1 MANSINAGKIATDI
15 NPQDVNNWSSRGYV
29 YQNLLGVLSD
39 APTWAI
45 TSYDSA
51 LKLDPNNP
59 YLYSQEGNVYL
70 AQAQS
75 LSAGQADQ
83 KKQLLLEAQS
93 QLEKAVALNSNYSNA
108 LYSLGIVYD
117 SLGQK
122 NKAIDTFTKLQQ
134 LNPANTDIANILA
147 NLKAGKPALQSASLP
162 MASPTSGINSTVKNP
177 PAK

>member
-1 MANSINAGKIATDI
+1 MASSVNAGKIATDI

-45 TSYDSA
+45 TSYDAA